1 MISKRNQIPGIESQ
15 SFRAAG
21 LNKSLYSFGFSRSQ
35 IALAN
40 GSFLK
45 VLEVVRI
52 VPDKRLVCR
61 CLWDGVNVYAKVF
74 IGHNAKRYAQ
84 RDAEGVKFLI
94 QAGIKTPELLSNV
107 ELLDLSG
114 QALIF
119 AEVIGGINAQHAYQN
134 RADFFITA
142 KKLIAELALHHQSNL
157 VQTDLYLKNFLVD
170 GDDIYTLDGDGIR
183 HYPRLTKSKALSNL
197 ALLLSKFDVLEIE
210 AWLSNLLRFYAD
222 GRGWKI
228 TPNINNMRTMI
239 NRHRIR
245 LASHYADKKVFRH
258 CTDVNVKKTHCLFK
272 AIAGEDQFKHLP
284 SDLDFYDNL
293 LGNHPH
299 LKTGRTCTVA
309 HVHFEGVDI
318 AIKRYNI
325 KSLWHALSRAF
336 RPTRAAKSW
345 ANAFR
350 LHILGISTPKPIAL
364 IEKRWWGLRGKAY
377 FLSEYLDAP
386 DGHDYFT
393 KIKNKKLQAV
403 AIKNIVDLFYR
414 MHLLKLSHGD
424 MKSSNIK
431 VLDGNPYLIDL
442 DSMRQHRLDYFALK
456 AHVQDLRRFMQ
467 NWQAQSALYNMF
479 VEEFSAVYSDHKAL
493 RLAGLIH

>member
-1 MISKRNQIPGIESQ
+1 MHLSLKKQLADFGLQ
-15 SFRAAG
+15 SNVVDLEDG
-21 LNKSLYSFGFSRSQ
+21 LSIKINT
-35 IALAN
+35 
-40 GSFLK
+40 
-45 VLEVVRI
+45 VVRV
-52 VPDKRLVCR
+52 VPGKRLVCKAIMQ
-61 CLWDGVNVYAKVF
+61 GEQVYAKLF
-74 IGHNAKRYAQ
+74 FGKRAHAHAL
-84 RDAEGVKFLI
+84 RDSRGVNLLI
-94 QAGIKTPELLSNV
+94 EHQILTPELLYQGAGNAMQV
-107 ELLDLSG
+107 LVFK
-114 QALIF
+114 A
-119 AEVIGGINAQHAYQN
+119 INAANSAESFYQSGN
-134 RADFFITA
+134 LSERQYLVKALVET
-142 KKLIAELALHHQSNL
+142 IAQHHQADI
-157 VQTDLYLKNFLVD
+157 VQSDLYLKNFLVKD
-170 GDDIYTLDGDGIR
+170 GLIYSIDGDGIR
-183 HYPRLTKSKALSNL
+183 QYKNLSKAS
-197 ALLLSKFDVLEIE
+197 ALKNFAQLLSKFDALDLHLWIKDLVALYARRRQWILAPSLKVIE
-210 AWLSNLLRFYAD
+210 KMVFDCRLQAASDYAD
-222 GRGWKI
+222 I
-228 TPNINNMRTMI
+228 
-239 NRHRIR
+239 
-245 LASHYADKKVFRH
+245 KVFRQ
-258 CTDVNVKKTHCLFK
+258 CTDVNVEKTHCLFK

-284 SDLDFYDNL
+284 SDLDYYDNL

-309 HVHFEGVDI
+309 HVNLEGVDI

-350 LHILGISTPKPIAL
+350 LNILGISTPKPIAL

-386 DGHDYFT
+386 DAFDYFA

-431 VLDGNPYLIDL
+431 VLDGNPSLIDL
-442 DSMRQHRLDYFALK
+442 DSMQQHRCDYFALK

>member
-1 MISKRNQIPGIESQ
+1 
-15 SFRAAG
+15 
-21 LNKSLYSFGFSRSQ
+21 
-35 IALAN
+35 
-40 GSFLK
+40 
-45 VLEVVRI
+45 
-52 VPDKRLVCR
+52 
-61 CLWDGVNVYAKVF
+61 
-74 IGHNAKRYAQ
+74 
-84 RDAEGVKFLI
+84 
-94 QAGIKTPELLSNV
+94 
-107 ELLDLSG
+107 
-114 QALIF
+114 
-119 AEVIGGINAQHAYQN
+119 
-134 RADFFITA
+134 
-142 KKLIAELALHHQSNL
+142 
-157 VQTDLYLKNFLVD
+157 
-170 GDDIYTLDGDGIR
+170 
-183 HYPRLTKSKALSNL
+183 
-197 ALLLSKFDVLEIE
+197 
-210 AWLSNLLRFYAD
+210 
-222 GRGWKI
+222 
-228 TPNINNMRTMI
+228 MI

-258 CTDVNVKKTHCLFK
+258 CTDVNVEKTHCLFK
-272 AIAGEDQFKHLP
+272 AVASEDQYKHLA

-309 HVHFEGVDI
+309 HVHFEDVDI

-325 KSLWHALSRAF
+325 KSLWHALSRAY

-442 DSMRQHRLDYFALK
+442 DSMRQHRCDYFALK

>member
-1 MISKRNQIPGIESQ
+1 MHLSLKKQLADFDLQ
-15 SFRAAG
+15 SNVVDLQDG
-21 LNKSLYSFGFSRSQ
+21 LSIKINT
-35 IALAN
+35 
-40 GSFLK
+40 
-45 VLEVVRI
+45 VVRV
-52 VPDKRLVCR
+52 VPGKRLVCKAIMQ
-61 CLWDGVNVYAKVF
+61 GEQVYAKLF
-74 IGHNAKRYAQ
+74 FGKRAHAHAL
-84 RDAEGVKFLI
+84 RDSRGVNLLVEHQI
-94 QAGIKTPELLSNV
+94 LTPELLYQGAGNAMQVLVFKAINDANSAESSYESGNLNERQYLV
-107 ELLDLSG
+107 E
-114 QALIF
+114 ALVETI
-119 AEVIGGINAQHAYQN
+119 AQHHQ
-134 RADFFITA
+134 ADIV
-142 KKLIAELALHHQSNL
+142 QS
-157 VQTDLYLKNFLVD
+157 DLYLKNFLVQD
-170 GDDIYTLDGDGIR
+170 GLIYSIDGDGIR
-183 HYPRLTKSKALSNL
+183 QYKNLSKAR
-197 ALLLSKFDVLEIE
+197 ALKNFAQLLSKFDVLDLHLWIKDLVALYARRRQWILAPSLKVIE
-210 AWLSNLLRFYAD
+210 KMVFDCRLQAASDYAD
-222 GRGWKI
+222 I
-228 TPNINNMRTMI
+228 
-239 NRHRIR
+239 
-245 LASHYADKKVFRH
+245 KVFRQ
-258 CTDVNVKKTHCLFK
+258 CTDVNVEKTYCLFK

-284 SDLDFYDNL
+284 SDLDYYDNL

-309 HVHFEGVDI
+309 HVNLEGVDI

-350 LHILGISTPKPIAL
+350 LNILGISTPKPIAL

-386 DGHDYFT
+386 DAFDYFA

-431 VLDGNPYLIDL
+431 VLDGNPSLIDL
-442 DSMRQHRLDYFALK
+442 DSMQQHRCDYFALK